1 MKKIL
6 ICLLVACFGLA
17 VYAGGLNTYDGVTYT
32 TIQAPRAVPA
42 ATAVTSTAVN
52 VSALKGNAT
61 VILTV
66 APPSTNLISYGASI
80 QVQDSSDGSTAW
92 SNVTA
97 LVALGRT
104 NVATVSTLKIDTATV
119 RKYLRTV
126 ATSTNDSTVVFAIIA
141 GY

>member
-6 ICLLVACFGLA
+6 ICLIVACFAAIGF
-17 VYAGGLNTYDGVTYT
+17 AGGLNTYDGITYT
-32 TIQAPRAVPA
+32 TLQAPKSVPA
-42 ATAVTSTAVN
+42 ATAITSTAVN

-97 LVALGRT
+97 LVAVGRT

-126 ATSTNDSTVVFAIIA
+126 ATSTNDSTYVSGMIV

>member
-6 ICLLVACFGLA
+6 ICLIVACFSA
-17 VYAGGLNTYDGVTYT
+17 VGFAGGLNTYDGVTYT
-32 TIQAPRAVPA
+32 TLQAPARVA
-42 ATAVTSTAVN
+42 AETAITSTAVN

-80 QVQDSSDGSTAW
+80 QVQDSATGSTAW

-97 LVALGRT
+97 LVAVGRT
-104 NVATVSTLKIDTATV
+104 NVATVSTLKLDTATV
-119 RKYLRTV
+119 RKYLRTI
-126 ATSTNDSTVVFAIIA
+126 ATSTNDSTVVSGMIV